1 MNVDSISNSNRA
13 QLLTLLQISN
23 SSFPTGAF
31 SHSYGFETWLKS
43 SEISSPAEAEER
55 CRDWLRYSIA
65 TCDAVAA
72 CHAHRELMYGDL
84 GELVEVNRQL
94 NALKLSRETREASF
108 KAAAA
113 WLAACRDAFDLS
125 EIGQLERVGLPSGK
139 IHHSIAFGVCCAS
152 LDFSE
157 TDTIETYIWSSF
169 SNLISVIGRLL
180 PIGQSDIQKIVSA
193 ARPLIED
200 CAKIAQSREV
210 SEMYS
215 QYAGLDVASMR
226 HERLRS
232 RLCMS

>member
-1 MNVDSISNSNRA
+1 MNVHTLSNSNRA

-43 SEISSPAEAEER
+43 SEINTPAEAEQR
-55 CRDWLRYSIA
+55 CRDWLRYSVA
-65 TCDAVAA
+65 TCDAVAT
-72 CHAHRELMYGDL
+72 CHAHREFLYGNL
-84 GELVEVNRQL
+84 VELVEVNRQL
-94 NALKLSRETREASF
+94 SALKLSRETREASF

-125 EIGQLERVGLPSGK
+125 EIGRLERVGLPSGK

-215 QYAGLDVASMR
+215 QYAGLDVASMQ